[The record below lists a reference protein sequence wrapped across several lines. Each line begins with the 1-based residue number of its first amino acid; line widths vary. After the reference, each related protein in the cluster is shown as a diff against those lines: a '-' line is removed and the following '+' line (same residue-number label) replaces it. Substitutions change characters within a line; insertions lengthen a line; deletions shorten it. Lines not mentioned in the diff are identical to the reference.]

1 MTERTPAI
9 DSGANLSATG
19 RRLGIILAVLCL
31 CQFMVILDITIVN
44 VSLEKVREDLGLSAS
59 DLSYVVTT
67 YGTLLGGFL
76 MLGGRCADFFG
87 RKRMLI
93 IGMSLFAVASL
104 TAALAQQGWH
114 LFISRGFQG
123 LGAAFLTTAALSTLT
138 SVFEEGPARNRALGI
153 WGALAGGG
161 SAIGVMLGGLL
172 TDGPGWRWIFWL
184 NVPVG
189 LVAIVLVIRVVP
201 SIAAPRVS
209 RLDLPGAVTLTA
221 GLLLVVAGISR
232 SDVVGWVSA
241 STFGAIFGG
250 LALIGAFVAIELNTT
265 EPLIDLRIF
274 RRRMLRGANLVGVL
288 TFGALAGYF
297 FSASLLMQRV
307 FGFSPLK
314 TGFAYVPL
322 AVAVVVGAGVASRM
336 VASINPRNI
345 LLVGLPLAAAGFVLV
360 AAAPNDPNYWQH
372 LFGPFLLVG
381 LALGSSFVPI
391 QILAFGGTTR
401 EESGLAAGLINTSQ
415 EVGGAVGVAV
425 LSTVAVSRTNH
436 VMTGIAGAPTIDAIH
451 SGYRYALLAN
461 AGLVFAAFV
470 VALVL
475 LGGRV
480 PAIDEA
486 DAELP
491 EPVAV

>member
-1 MTERTPAI
+1 M
-9 DSGANLSATG
+9 
-19 RRLGIILAVLCL
+19 ILAVLCL

-104 TAALAQQGWH
+104 TAALAQEGWH

-189 LVAIVLVIRVVP
+189 LLAIILVIRFVP
-201 SIAAPRVS
+201 KVAAPRVS

-221 GLLLVVAGISR
+221 GLLLIVAGISR
-232 SDVVGWVSA
+232 SDVVGWLSA
-241 STFGAIFGG
+241 STFAAIVGG
-250 LALIGAFVAIELNTT
+250 LALIGAFVSIELKTT

-288 TFGALAGYF
+288 TFGTLAGYF

-322 AVAVVVGAGVASRM
+322 AIAVVVGAGAASKAVAK
-336 VASINPRNI
+336 VNPRNI
-345 LLVGLPLAAAGFVLV
+345 LLVSLPLAAVGFMIV
-360 AAAPNDPNYWQH
+360 AAAPNSPNYWQH
-372 LFGPFLLVG
+372 LFGPFILVG

-391 QILAFGGTTR
+391 QILAFGGTTP

-436 VMTGIAGAPTIDAIH
+436 VMTGLAGPPTVDAIH
-451 SGYRYALLAN
+451 SGFRYALLAN
-461 AGLVFAAFV
+461 AGLVLAAFV
-470 VALVL
+470 VALVVL
-475 LGGRV
+475 NGR
-480 PAIDEA
+480 ATAMDEVSV
-486 DAELP
+486 EVP
-491 EPVAV
+491 EPVSV

>member
-1 MTERTPAI
+1 MA
-9 DSGANLSATG
+9 
-19 RRLGIILAVLCL
+19 IILAVLCL

-104 TAALAQQGWH
+104 TAAMAQEGWH
-114 LFISRGFQG
+114 LFVSRGFQG

-138 SVFEEGPARNRALGI
+138 SVFEEGPARNKALGI

-189 LVAIVLVIRVVP
+189 LVAIVLVIRFVP
-201 SIAAPRVS
+201 SIAASGVS

-232 SDVVGWVSA
+232 TDVVGWASP
-241 STFGAIFGG
+241 STFVAILGG

-307 FGFSPLK
+307 FGFSALK

-322 AVAVVVGAGVASRM
+322 AIAVVIGAGAASKM
-336 VASINPRNI
+336 VAKVNPRNI
-345 LLVGLPLAAAGFVLV
+345 LLVGLPLAATGFLLV
-360 AAAPNDPNYWQH
+360 AGAPSDPNYWRH

-436 VMTGIAGAPTIDAIH
+436 VMSGIAGAPTVDAIH
-451 SGYRYALLAN
+451 SGFRYALLAN
-461 AGLVFAAFV
+461 AGLVLAAFA

-475 LGGRV
+475 LNGKAAIV
-480 PAIDEA
+480 DEVEAIDAEA
-486 DAELP
+486 P
-491 EPVAV
+491 EPLAV